1 MGDHLTNLRRLAG
14 PQAGLGKCFPKAVLQ
29 ARLGA
34 SGAQRPLRDPSASA
48 LLEIDQNQGQVE
60 DTGEKFRTIS
70 SKNAWKPDEGVH
82 IPITH

>member
-1 MGDHLTNLRRLAG
+1 MESSLKINLS
-14 PQAGLGKCFPKAVLQ
+14 LGTKTT
-29 ARLGA
+29 RENISHG
-34 SGAQRPLRDPSASA
+34 
-48 LLEIDQNQGQVE
+48 IDQNQGQVE